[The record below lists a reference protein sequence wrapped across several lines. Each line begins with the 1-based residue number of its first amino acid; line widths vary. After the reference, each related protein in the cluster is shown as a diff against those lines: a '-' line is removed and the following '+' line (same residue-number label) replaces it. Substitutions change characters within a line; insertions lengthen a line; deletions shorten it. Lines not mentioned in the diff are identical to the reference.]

1 MVSSGREGSLSSG
14 PSRGEDLCPS
24 TPWLFIE
31 GRKRGEEILELSKAI
46 YGLKQA
52 SACFWTAMN
61 EHLSIGFKSVVVVVC
76 WVLHSIFGYHLSST
90 DLVIKDKLA
99 IDV

>member
-1 MVSSGREGSLSSG
+1 MPLGLQRKVNKHGVVVRYRARLMVSSGREGSLSSG

-31 GRKRGEEILELSKAI
+31 GRKPGEEILELSKAI

-52 SACFWTAMN
+52 SACFLDCD
-61 EHLSIGFKSVVVVVC
+61 E
-76 WVLHSIFGYHLSST
+76 
-90 DLVIKDKLA
+90 
-99 IDV
+99 